1 MSEKRTGFDYLQN
14 TMNVSGIKPPKY
26 RWRIRL
32 THNTYWQV
40 EEGKE
45 PNWFHRK
52 MQELCFGVKWE
63 KVN

>member
-1 MSEKRTGFDYLQN
+1 MDSVSSLST
-14 TMNVSGIKPPKY
+14 TTVSGIKLPKY

-63 KVN
+63 KVK